1 MIEHAIRLK
10 RNEDLK
16 KAIENYCL
24 FKHIDTAIVLSGVGC
39 LSKLHIR
46 LAKAVSKLE
55 IEDDFEIVSL
65 NGTISNG
72 QAHIH
77 IAASDVSAK
86 TYGGHLLE
94 GCLVNTTVELVL
106 GELEN
111 YHSRREYDESTGYDE
126 IIFEEEKNVY
136 R

>member
-24 FKHIDTAIVLSGVGC
+24 FEHINTAVILSGVGC

-77 IAASDVSAK
+77 IAASDARAK

-111 YHSRREYDESTGYDE
+111 FRPRREYDEGTGYDE
-126 IIFEEEKNVY
+126 IIFKEGKDVY